1 MYSLSLLH
9 MHVYAWY
16 TETQRKGCSVRKQ
29 TIDKCTSGK
38 GSGIYIIGILGIHII
53 GILIVRMH
61 FYVTYVFKIKN
72 TPTHQNEGK

>member
-16 TETQRKGCSVRKQ
+16 TETQRKGCSVGKQ

-38 GSGIYIIGILGIHII
+38 GSGIHIV